1 MVDRIKKRHCKGWVP
16 KLNKQKRYQYLLFDI
31 DNTLMDFSAG
41 EKTALY
47 QTMEELGIA
56 IGEADYHKYLEV
68 NREAWLR
75 FEAGELDSKS
85 VQRERFEAFAAH
97 LGRDRREGQQL
108 NDRYVVNLGM
118 QAILMEGS
126 MELLLQLREHYKLAV
141 ATNGLTLVQR
151 ERLKR
156 SGFLP
161 LLDRVFI
168 SQEMGV
174 QKPHKAYFDHI
185 FSAFGSE
192 ERGEY
197 LMIGDSL
204 SADIQGG
211 INAGIDTCWLQ
222 NPGAAPDENI
232 QPTYT
237 IRGYDELLALLLG

>member
-1 MVDRIKKRHCKGWVP
+1 
-16 KLNKQKRYQYLLFDI
+16 
-31 DNTLMDFSAG
+31 MDFSAG
-41 EKTALY
+41 EKTALF
-47 QTMEELGIA
+47 QTMEELGISIDA
-56 IGEADYHKYLEV
+56 ADHQKYLEI

-75 FEAGELDSKS
+75 FEAGELDSKG

-97 LGRDRREGQQL
+97 LGRDRSEGQRL
-108 NDRYVVNLGM
+108 NDRYVENLGM

-126 MELLLQLREHYKLAV
+126 MDLLLQLKKHYKIAV

-161 LLDRVFI
+161 LLDQVFI

-174 QKPHKAYFDHI
+174 QKPHKAYYEHI
-185 FSAFGSE
+185 FSVFGSK

-222 NPGAAPDENI
+222 NPGALPDENI
-232 QPTYT
+232 RPTYT
-237 IRGYDELLALLLG
+237 IHGYDELLALLLG